1 MRGGVLPP
9 ALVLAALAFALAFA
23 PRRMVWPAIG
33 LAAIVA
39 VVTALLP
46 LPHSWTGAI
55 FVACWGMT
63 IVAAASVHLPR
74 GVGGRT
80 ALLLALG
87 AGLAAGATIAVA
99 GTQLDFARALPVMI
113 LVWPAR
119 WLVGHKGDIAVKVA
133 ASWLVAVAILV
144 GTLPIVPTPGY
155 VADHME

>member
-23 PRRMVWPAIG
+23 PRRIIWPALG
-33 LAAIVA
+33 LAAAAA
-39 VVTALLP
+39 VVTALLT
-46 LPHSWTGAI
+46 LPHGWTGAI
-55 FVACWGMT
+55 FVVCWATT

-74 GVGGRT
+74 GLGGRI
-80 ALLLALG
+80 AVLLALG
-87 AGLAAGATIAVA
+87 AGIAAGATIAVA
-99 GTQLDFARALPVMI
+99 GTHADLARALPVAL

-119 WLVGHKGDIAVKVA
+119 WLASHKGAIAVKVA